1 MLSTLSLIGFGQTCV
16 LLLAVLILI
25 KSWTPLKWASVIVL
39 SLVGLRLLKTAFSQV
54 ESPVTLP
61 LEFMVLTSSLGLL
74 ILPSLYIFQQTLQQP
89 KQRISR
95 SIGFHFVIP
104 LLNLAYSLKAF
115 HTLNTNENALPLVEL
130 SSPDLLALSLNELL
144 IALNGPIPLTPVFA
158 ILQTIIYGGLSYH
171 QWAKSN
177 TNDFKENWPNHV
189 ASFILIN
196 CVGVFALLMASA
208 FSPKVSLNAVV
219 TLATLCSLSFIY
231 GWLLLS
237 LFKLKN
243 EVFSKE
249 TINIASQ
256 NSLIELENL
265 QNQHNRREDQNS
277 NDLIP
282 NKTPDKYAKS
292 GLSETRMKILS
303 QRATDMLESEKLF
316 KQPELTLAYLADKI
330 GCSTHHLSQS
340 LNTQLNRSYADL
352 VTELRLLEAKSLL
365 VQEPSKPVLDV
376 AMDAGFNSKSGFYS
390 AFKKATG
397 LTPSAFRSNLNA
409 DSFTNSVRTP

>member
-54 ESPVTLP
+54 ESPITLP

-115 HTLNTNENALPLVEL
+115 HTLNTGENVLPLVEL

-144 IALNGPIPLTPVFA
+144 KALNGPIPLTPVFA

-171 QWAKSN
+171 QWAKSS
-177 TNDFKENWPNHV
+177 TNDLKENWPNHV

-243 EVFSKE
+243 VVFSKE
-249 TINIASQ
+249 AINIASQ
-256 NSLIELENL
+256 NS
-265 QNQHNRREDQNS
+265 
-277 NDLIP
+277 NDLIQ

-303 QRATDMLESEKLF
+303 QRATDMLEGEKLF